1 MAAGHGLGSCWSMS
15 RLCLRLLVVLAVLL
29 PVSAPVVVSAGSP
42 TTVTVMSRNIYLG
55 ADLTPAI
62 AAQTA
67 PAFLGAVAQ
76 IYGTVLANDF
86 PTRAGAL
93 ADEVAATQPDL
104 IGLQEVS
111 RWTVLGNSPAPSL
124 DFLAILQAQ
133 LTARGL
139 HYAVAGVSNNAHI
152 GPVPLIGPFCRSTGL
167 FDCLLVFDDRDV
179 ILVNTDRTGLSAG
192 GARSGRYVAQQVL
205 TTPVGPLSFD
215 RGWVTVQ
222 VALGTHRFR
231 FANTHLE
238 TEAAPAV
245 QQAEGREFLA
255 AAKQPGNVLAVGD
268 FNSAADGSTTDTYGF
283 LTGDYF
289 RDAAPGVGAT
299 CCQNGTLSNPVSQ
312 NTSRIDLVLSHG
324 ALLPRTAVKTGAT
337 PFQTQAPYWAAD
349 HAGVVAT
356 LRLP

>member
-1 MAAGHGLGSCWSMS
+1 M
-15 RLCLRLLVVLAVLL
+15 RLLVVLAVLS
-29 PVSAPVVVSAGSP
+29 PVSAPVVASAGNP
-42 TTVTVMSRNIYLG
+42 TTVTVMTRNIYLG

-62 AAQTA
+62 AAQS
-67 PAFLGAVAQ
+67 PSAFLGAVAQ

-86 PTRAGAL
+86 PRRAEAL
-93 ADEVAATQPDL
+93 AAEVAATHPDL

-124 DFLAILQAQ
+124 DYLAIVQAQ
-133 LTARGL
+133 LSARGL

-152 GPVPLIGPFCRSTGL
+152 GPVPLVGPFCRSTGL

-179 ILVNTDRTGLSAG
+179 ILVNADRTGLSVS
-192 GARSGRYVAQQVL
+192 GARTGRYVAQQTVS
-205 TTPVGPLSFD
+205 TPVGPLSFD

-222 VALGTHRFR
+222 VGLGNHRFR
-231 FANTHLE
+231 FASTHLE

-255 AAKQPGNVLAVGD
+255 AVQQPGKVLAVGD

-289 RDAAPGVGAT
+289 RDAAPGVGPT

-312 NTSRIDLVLSHG
+312 NTSRIDLVLTHG
-324 ALLPRTAVKTGAT
+324 SLLPKAAVTTGAT
-337 PFQTQAPYWAAD
+337 PFQTHAPYWAAD